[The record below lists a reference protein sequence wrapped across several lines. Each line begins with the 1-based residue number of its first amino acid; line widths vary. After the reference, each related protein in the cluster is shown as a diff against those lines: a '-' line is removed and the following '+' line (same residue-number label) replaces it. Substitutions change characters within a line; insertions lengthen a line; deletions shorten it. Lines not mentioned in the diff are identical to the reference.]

1 MELEGRHSSIRT
13 ARLTTKKGWSP
24 TSRKR
29 GSHRSVVLACLGF
42 FEHPDNPQAAGP
54 QVNTMLPITMELEVR
69 SKPFVPQTYPST
81 CSGMM
86 ARSETNA
93 LNTSNQPYG
102 NSRKTNKQFELR
114 VVNIFAHDS
123 EKIRLGPILATSQ
136 PVPTGR
142 SAQPIYDDL
151 RQTHPPLGPG
161 PPPNRKPV
169 RQICVSQIPTC
180 LAHRLRAQGSVG
192 ASTSQ
197 TSNKKCSTF

>member
-54 QVNTMLPITMELEVR
+54 QTFLT
-69 SKPFVPQTYPST
+69 
-81 CSGMM
+81 
-86 ARSETNA
+86 
-93 LNTSNQPYG
+93 
-102 NSRKTNKQFELR
+102 KTNKQFELR
-114 VVNIFAHDS
+114 VVNILAHSS
-123 EKIRLGPILATSQ
+123 EKMRLGPILATSQ

-197 TSNKKCSTF
+197 TSNKKCTSSEICLPVPTGVIHSDRHGLPGGLHQYSEIHGTFFPL